1 MSDPQPNPDKAEKT
15 PTPVEAMVDAIRREM
30 FPEGAMCTSWVLA
43 TEWMS
48 MDSEYYVIVLT
59 DDNSPPWRHV
69 GLLAKASA
77 DLDEQL
83 LTEEMDEEEDEDS

>member
-1 MSDPQPNPDKAEKT
+1 VSTPDPDKANEAV
-15 PTPVEAMVDAIRREM
+15 TPVEAMVSAIRTEM
-30 FPEGAMCTSWVLA
+30 FPEGALCTSWVLA

-48 MDSEYYVIVLT
+48 ADSEYYVIVLT
-59 DDNSPPWRHV
+59 DDQSPPWRHV

-83 LTEEMDEEEDEDS
+83 ATEEMEDEDEDEDS

>member
-1 MSDPQPNPDKAEKT
+1 MTDKSQDEAPKA
-15 PTPVEAMVDAIRREM
+15 PTPVEAMVSSIRNEL
-30 FPEGAMCTSWVLA
+30 FPEGAICTSWVLA

-48 MDSEYYVIVLT
+48 LDSEYYVIVLT
-59 DDNSPPWRHV
+59 DEDSPPWRHV

-83 LTEEMDEEEDEDS
+83 NDTEDEEEDEDAD